1 MVTQKNID
9 ILNFIEV
16 NGNFVEESLE
26 NYEYEFAA
34 PIYSVIDRKEVGLK
48 VITTVILDGEIM
60 ELEALRETVQQGE
73 ELEDE

>member
-1 MVTQKNID
+1 M
-9 ILNFIEV
+9 
-16 NGNFVEESLE
+16 
-26 NYEYEFAA
+26 
-34 PIYSVIDRKEVGLK
+34 IDRKEVGLK